1 MFTLNKDQFNEFDIR
16 KAKEFIDCWSTY
28 YKPDNTTV
36 FNSDKLF
43 EKFKDSILVVSYR
56 ADGIPSLEEL
66 ENLLKKYKPD
76 VEELKRK
83 NYKYVLSNNH
93 TEEVLLIAK

>member
-1 MFTLNKDQFNEFDIR
+1 MDYNSKHKRLKGNGSVW
-16 KAKEFIDCWSTY
+16 IDKKQIYTA
-28 YKPDNTTV
+28 
-36 FNSDKLF
+36 FDKLF

-66 ENLLKKYKPD
+66 KDLLKKYKPD

-93 TEEVLLIAK
+93 TEEVLLIGK